1 MKNLLTRLVLV
12 GAMVVTVAS
21 AALAPSTPAELVGK
35 WKWGTINPTWFEDK
49 YTGEY
54 KGHGGGVSAY
64 FEFEKDGKFKHHV
77 YIEMNTNGYKNQT
90 FTTMEGT
97 VVVEGD
103 AFRLKVD
110 KGFYRARSNM
120 GKSNN
125 FDRPM
130 TNDERAK
137 ASKNPYKWQK
147 SKDSQG
153 REVLLVVNGA
163 GNAPASTFQR
173 DK

>member
-1 MKNLLTRLVLV
+1 MKNLLFKTVLAAGLAV
-12 GAMVVTVAS
+12 SVAT
-21 AALAPSTPAELVGK
+21 AALAPSMPAELVGK

-64 FEFEKDGKFKHHV
+64 FDFDKSGKFRHHV

-97 VVVEGD
+97 LVVEGD
-103 AFRLKVD
+103 TFRLKVE
-110 KGFYRARSNM
+110 KGSYRSRSNM
-120 GKSNN
+120 GARNN

-130 TNDERAK
+130 NEDERAK
-137 ASKNPYKWQK
+137 ASKTPYKWRK
-147 SKDSQG
+147 SKDDQG
-153 REVLLVVNGA
+153 REVLQIING
-163 GNAPASTFQR
+163 GEGPWTTFQR

>member
-1 MKNLLTRLVLV
+1 MKNLMTRLVLV
-12 GAMVVTVAS
+12 GAMAITIAS

-64 FEFEKDGKFKHHV
+64 FEFDKNGKFRHHV
-77 YIEMNTNGYKNQT
+77 YVEMNTNGYKNQT

-97 VVVEGD
+97 LVVDGD
-103 AFRLKVD
+103 IFRLNVE

-130 TNDERAK
+130 KDEERAK
-137 ASKNPYKWQK
+137 ASKNPYKWK
-147 SKDSQG
+147 K
-153 REVLLVVNGA
+153 GA
-163 GNAPASTFQR
+163 DA
-173 DK
+173 